1 MTGRSSSV
9 YLDYAATTPVDPR
22 VVRAAAEALERYPGN
37 PSSLYREG
45 REARQALE
53 AARTDIARRIGA
65 AHPDEVVFCG
75 SGTESD
81 NAAVIGIAR
90 AAVAAG
96 RGPHVVISAFEH
108 HAVLAAAELLQ
119 REGFTVERVA
129 PDGDGM
135 TPPEAVAATV
145 RDDTALV
152 SVMHANNEV
161 GTVQD
166 IAAIARIAHEHGAF
180 VHTDAAQSLGKIDVD
195 VSAMGVDALSAAG
208 HKIYAPKGTGALYLR
223 SGVPFE
229 PLLRGGGQE
238 DGRRSGTESV
248 AGAIAFRDA
257 LRYMDEERPT
267 ERERLAALRDA
278 IEAGLHEAA
287 GPTVVHGGAG
297 LRVPHLTSIGVP
309 GVDGQML
316 LLHLDDAG
324 FAVSTGS
331 ACSSGSSGGSHVL
344 RAMGVRGEDPYGT
357 LRVTVGRWTT
367 THDVERFVEVTAS
380 VVKRLR
386 AR

>member
-1 MTGRSSSV
+1 VIADASRV

-22 VVRAAAEALERYPGN
+22 VTTAMAEALERYPGN

-45 REARQALE
+45 RAARQALE
-53 AARTDIARRIGA
+53 AARADVAVGIGA

-81 NAAVIGIAR
+81 NAAVMGIAR

-96 RGPHVVISAFEH
+96 RAPHVVISAFEH
-108 HAVLAAAELLQ
+108 HAVLAAVEVLE
-119 REGFTVERVA
+119 REGYTVDRVS

-135 TPPEAVAATV
+135 VPAEAVAAAV

-166 IAAIARIAHEHGAF
+166 VAAIARVAHRHGAYM
-180 VHTDAAQSLGKIDVD
+180 HTDAAQSLGKVD
-195 VSAMGVDALSAAG
+195 INVAALSVDALSAAG
-208 HKIYAPKGTGALYLR
+208 HKIYAPKGTGILYLR

-248 AGAIAFRDA
+248 AGAVAFREA
-257 LRYMDEERPT
+257 LRYMAEERPA
-267 ERERLAALRDA
+267 ESARLAALRDA
-278 IEAGLHEAA
+278 IEAGLRESAA
-287 GPTVVHGGAG
+287 SVVVHGGNG
-297 LRVPHLTSIGVP
+297 RRVPHLTNIGVP

-331 ACSSGSSGGSHVL
+331 ACSSGSAGGSHVL
-344 RAMGVRGEDPYGT
+344 RAMGVRGADPYGA
-357 LRVTVGRWTT
+357 LRVTVGRWTSG
-367 THDVERFVEVTAS
+367 DDIERFVVAAAS
-380 VVKRLR
+380 IIERLR

>member
-1 MTGRSSSV
+1 MIERSSRV

-22 VVRAAAEALERYPGN
+22 VGRAMGDALERYPGN

-53 AARTDIARRIGA
+53 AARTDIARSIGA

-81 NAAVIGIAR
+81 NAAVTGIAR

-96 RGPHVVISAFEH
+96 RAPHVVVSAFEH
-108 HAVLAAAELLQ
+108 HAVLAAIELLE
-119 REGFTVERVA
+119 RDGFAVERVS

-135 TPPEAVAATV
+135 VPVETLAEALG
-145 RDDTALV
+145 DDTALV

-166 IAAIARIAHEHGAF
+166 IGAIARIAHERGAY

-195 VSAMGVDALSAAG
+195 VSALGVDALSAAG
-208 HKIYAPKGTGALYLR
+208 HKIYAPKGTGILYLR

-248 AGAIAFRDA
+248 AGAVAFREA
-257 LRYMDEERPT
+257 LRYMDEERPV

-278 IEAGLHEAA
+278 IETGLGDTA
-287 GPTVVHGGAG
+287 GPMVVHGGDG
-297 LRVPHLTSIGVP
+297 RRVPHLTNIGVP

-331 ACSSGSSGGSHVL
+331 ACSSGSAGGSHVL
-344 RAMGVRGEDPYGT
+344 RAMGVRGSDPYGT
-357 LRVTVGRWTT
+357 LRVTVGRWTSMR
-367 THDVERFVEVTAS
+367 DVERFVEAVTS
-380 VVKRLR
+380 IVKRLR